1 MLKTD
6 VVVIGAGPCGLFQV
20 FELGLQG
27 LKTHLIE
34 ALPYAGGQCI
44 ELYPDKPIYDIPA
57 CPEITARELVQR
69 LMTQIAPF
77 KPVFHFGQRVSQLQ
91 PAGERWQVKSDNGLE
106 IEAGAVVIATGAGAI
121 RPIRLKLEGIDQF
134 EGRQLFYSVGDVSQH
149 QGKRLVILG
158 GGDAALDWALKL
170 QPEAESVV
178 LIHRS
183 ERFRAQA
190 HSVAMMQ
197 RLCEQH
203 QMQFLTGRV
212 VAFDQSGERL
222 CALKVLGTD
231 GVTRTVELDQLLVF
245 FGLAPDSGTLRQWGI
260 ETVQNQAM
268 VDTARFET
276 SLPGIYAVG
285 DANGYVG
292 KRKLILSGFH
302 EAALAAF
309 AIRERLTPQEPVYLQ
324 YTTTSPV
331 IHQRLGVS
339 PDISDL
345 W

>member
-1 MLKTD
+1 MVKTD

-27 LKTHLIE
+27 LQAHVLE

-57 CPEITARELVQR
+57 CPEITARALVQR
-69 LMTQIAPF
+69 LMAQIAPF
-77 KPVFHFGQRVSQLQ
+77 RPEFHFSQRVVQLHQ
-91 PAGERWQVKSDNGLE
+91 AGERWQVESDSGLQ
-106 IEAGAVVIATGAGAI
+106 IDAGAVVIATGAGAI
-121 RPIRLKLEGIDQF
+121 RPIRLKLDGIDSL
-134 EGRQLFYSVGDVSQH
+134 EGRQLFYSVTDLAQH
-149 QGKRLVILG
+149 KGKRLVILG
-158 GGDAALDWALKL
+158 GGDSALDWALKL

-178 LIHRS
+178 LIHRT

-190 HSVAMMQ
+190 HSVARMQ
-197 RLCEQH
+197 ALCTQQ
-203 QMQFLTGRV
+203 QMQFLAGRV
-212 VAFDQSGERL
+212 VAFEQINGKL
-222 CALKVLGTD
+222 HAIKVLAAD
-231 GVTRTVELDQLLVF
+231 GVTRSIGLDHLLVF
-245 FGLAPDSGTLRQWGI
+245 FGLAPDSGTLHKWGVD
-260 ETVQNQAM
+260 TVQNQAL

-276 SLPGIYAVG
+276 SLSGVYAVG
-285 DANGYVG
+285 DANGYDG

-309 AIRERLTPQEPVYLQ
+309 AIRERLLPQEAVYLQ

-331 IHQRLGVS
+331 IHQRLGVA